1 MRQNENDQ
9 NEGFSNEQSKAALQS
24 LKSLSMEPSPFLKT
38 RVLAQMRERKQSQ
51 VGTVHGYIKKYFMHA
66 GLATA
71 FIFVVT
77 FSFLQ
82 NKTVIPTYETG
93 QAYVIRM
100 DIRPYKDSKIAY
112 AEVVLGDERVQFS
125 SSKFAEIS
133 AQKKLTVSWDNL
145 VEKQFLPIVIKGMSA
160 GQSKVVVNFYDSEN
174 NLVKSQDV
182 NLNFKGG

>member
-9 NEGFSNEQSKAALQS
+9 NEGYSNEQSKAALQS

-38 RVLAQMRERKQSQ
+38 RVLAQMRERKQEK
-51 VGTVHGYIKKYFMHA
+51 VGFFKKYFMHA

-71 FIFVVT
+71 FLFVIT

-82 NKTVIPTYETG
+82 NKTVMPTYTTG
-93 QAYVIRM
+93 QDYVIRM

-112 AEVVLGDERVQFS
+112 AEVVLGDGKVEFS
-125 SSKFAEIS
+125 SSKFSEIS
-133 AQKKLTVSWDNL
+133 AQKKLTVSWENL
-145 VEKQFLPIVIKGMSA
+145 VEKQFLPIVIKGMRA